1 MRTPKELGLVPPQ
14 APFELLPMWQGPY
27 TLARAREIHQQIKG
41 AVVPGSEIA
50 LAYHASLVRLGF
62 AGLVS

>member
-1 MRTPKELGLVPPQ
+1 MRTPKELGLVPSQP
-14 APFELLPMWQGPY
+14 PFELLPLWQGPY
-27 TLARAREIHQQIKG
+27 TLQRAREIHHEIKG
-41 AVVPGSEIA
+41 RVVPGSAIA